1 MVQHKNYYAC
11 LTEGNEWYTEGS
23 GPIMAYTTKEEAMDA
38 MERSGAPK
46 VRKFTLDE
54 YGNLMKVEDFF
65 RSRSAE

>member
-1 MVQHKNYYAC
+1 MPQHRNYYAC
-11 LTEGNEWYTEGS
+11 LTEGNEWYTDGA
-23 GPIMAYTTKEEAMDA
+23 GPLMAYTTKEEAIAA

-65 RSRSAE
+65 RSPKNE